1 MAGTYPVQWITL
13 HNTAFFQG
21 DVVQYMFM
29 YTIHA
34 FLPQRDAGA
43 HFVATGKQQDHERE
57 QRGNGAC
64 APIEIIRVP
73 VSVNSLSQYD
83 SCDELLSMLLM

>member
-1 MAGTYPVQWITL
+1 
-13 HNTAFFQG
+13 
-21 DVVQYMFM
+21 MFM

-57 QRGNGAC
+57 QRGNSAC
-64 APIEIIRVP
+64 APNEIIRVP
-73 VSVNSLSQYD
+73 VSVSSLS
-83 SCDELLSMLLM
+83 